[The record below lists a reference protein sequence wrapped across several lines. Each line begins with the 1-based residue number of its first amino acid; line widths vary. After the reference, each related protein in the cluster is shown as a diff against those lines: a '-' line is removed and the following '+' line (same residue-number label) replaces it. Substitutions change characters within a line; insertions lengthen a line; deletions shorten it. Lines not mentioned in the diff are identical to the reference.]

1 MGDFLPSFLNLLSRR
16 PPFFHLSP
24 PPSPSLQARLL
35 QLRDKLDDETEE
47 ASGPLLRCDAIH
59 HLQDLG
65 LSPTDAEAAVT
76 QMEESGSVLRLRDR
90 IYTRPEIVAELLG
103 DILPESRLSVKK
115 LEKEVKTLDREVR
128 YVGGATTTSEY
139 EMYESTTRP

>member
-1 MGDFLPSFLNLLSRR
+1 
-16 PPFFHLSP
+16 
-24 PPSPSLQARLL
+24 
-35 QLRDKLDDETEE
+35 
-47 ASGPLLRCDAIH
+47 
-59 HLQDLG
+59 
-65 LSPTDAEAAVT
+65 
-76 QMEESGSVLRLRDR
+76 MEESGSVLRLRDR